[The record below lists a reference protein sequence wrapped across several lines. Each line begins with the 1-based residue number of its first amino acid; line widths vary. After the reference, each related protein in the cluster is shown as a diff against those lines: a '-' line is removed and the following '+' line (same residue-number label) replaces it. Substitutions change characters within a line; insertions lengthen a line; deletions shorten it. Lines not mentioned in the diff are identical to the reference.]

1 MKSTLDVLGIIA
13 GVGFLA
19 SGAGFLFLWCRD
31 RKYPDQKKLGYGF
44 VAIGAILVLAR
55 LMGLSL

>member
-1 MKSTLDVLGIIA
+1 MKSTLDVLEIIA
-13 GVGFLA
+13 GGGFLA
-19 SGAGFLFLWCRD
+19 SGAGCLFLWYRD

-55 LMGLSL
+55 LVGLSL